1 MIGSSFVSTVCRR
14 ASLWGGHYYAHARH
28 PESGARH
35 TFNDAGVSA
44 FDPAGLEA
52 GSGAAYLL
60 FYGRR
65 GARGAGGGTVTG
77 ARP

>member
-1 MIGSSFVSTVCRR
+1 MIGSSFVITG
-14 ASLWGGHYYAHARH
+14 SLWGGHYFAHARH
-28 PESGARH
+28 PESGAWH